1 MISKEK
7 HENAVKLT
15 LEFFEKAGIVLT
27 DKEKANIEVADF
39 GLNRLE
45 ETGLQILTYVNT
57 ERCCAKELVL
67 FPNQTCPE
75 HRHPPIGNREGKE
88 ETFRCRWGKV
98 FLYVLVL
105 DNTRPTGI

>member
-45 ETGLQILTYVNT
+45 ETGLQILTY
-57 ERCCAKELVL
+57 
-67 FPNQTCPE
+67 
-75 HRHPPIGNREGKE
+75 G
-88 ETFRCRWGKV
+88 
-98 FLYVLVL
+98 
-105 DNTRPTGI
+105 